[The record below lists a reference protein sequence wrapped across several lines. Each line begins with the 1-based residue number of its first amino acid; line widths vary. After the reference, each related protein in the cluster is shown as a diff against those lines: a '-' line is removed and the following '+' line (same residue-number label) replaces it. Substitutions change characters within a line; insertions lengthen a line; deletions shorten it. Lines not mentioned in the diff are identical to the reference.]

1 MKESNAIHFNA
12 WVTSKILRHGTFH
25 FLFLLF
31 FKDLPSGCRIVS
43 NIKSFICIINN
54 ISVTKS

>member
-12 WVTSKILRHGTFH
+12 WVTSKILRHSTFR

-31 FKDLPSGCRIVS
+31 FLREGGCRIVS

-54 ISVTKS
+54 ISATKP